1 MHGAVQT
8 LPARW
13 KKGMFSLSISY
24 GLLQNC
30 RVFSLFFFYFG
41 GNNQRWWIWNNH
53 FPVIFHLHS
62 FFFPLTC
69 SCDSMHRDP
78 VGFWHIYLV
87 RLLYFL
93 METLMQLRAEF
104 SSTYKPRMK
113 ATCPSDFP
121 AEWSQNVEILFTKHR
136 IYYFVNKLALINWRK
151 RVKNEVENVS
161 FVFGEEVK
169 AASFFIIT
177 ICSLRGKIRSAFA
190 VQTPVS
196 RG

>member
-1 MHGAVQT
+1 MQWSPLLINTVSSLEAALWHLSPRICKYLLCMQQDKPS
-8 LPARW
+8 LPTERRTC
-13 KKGMFSLSISY
+13 FLFLSF

-93 METLMQLRAEF
+93 METLMQLKAEF

-113 ATCPSDFP
+113 ATCLSDFP
-121 AEWSQNVEILFTKHR
+121 AEWSQKVEILFTKHR
-136 IYYFVNKLALINWRK
+136 IYYFANEFALINWRK
-151 RVKNEVENVS
+151 RVKNEV
-161 FVFGEEVK
+161 
-169 AASFFIIT
+169 
-177 ICSLRGKIRSAFA
+177 
-190 VQTPVS
+190 
-196 RG
+196 